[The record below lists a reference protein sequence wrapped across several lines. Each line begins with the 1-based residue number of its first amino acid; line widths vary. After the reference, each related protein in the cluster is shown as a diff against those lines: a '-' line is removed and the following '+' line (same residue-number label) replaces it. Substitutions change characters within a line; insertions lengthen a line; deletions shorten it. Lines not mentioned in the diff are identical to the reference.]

1 MPFRF
6 RSPQPPTRGSSSPA
20 DRSPSGTS
28 GTRNSPEVRAVNI
41 QGGTTDFAGVAP
53 PNPFGQTLLG
63 GFQLPQPLN
72 TTNTAALA
80 AAETASGLIERA
92 VSSGRITAPPLAR
105 SALNGKLLA
114 TIARGMLFR
123 GELAVL
129 LDVSGMEVKLRP
141 CWHYFYDERTLWCD
155 VPVPNGN
162 YHRTASI
169 DEVALPHWSTDP
181 LRPWRGVS
189 PLTNVTSQLAAN
201 TQGTLLRESMSAT
214 GYLMP
219 WQVRGQGGM
228 PKGEGFAQSASRT
241 LTDQLQAKG
250 GGGVSALVPGQG
262 FVGRNPNQLGEQSR
276 FGYNPPPELAEIAEW
291 ACKET
296 LQACGIAPVLFSDS
310 VEASREA
317 QRRFLTLTA
326 QPVADKI
333 AAELERV
340 IEAPVAIDLSPA
352 RTSDELVGR
361 ARAVGSLV
369 NAGMLLA
376 DALVEAGLTESPGR
390 AAPAPQPVPVDGSGR
405 AEDG

>member
-1 MPFRF
+1 MF
-6 RSPQPPTRGSSSPA
+6 SPRRRRPNLPAA
-20 DRSPSGTS
+20 DRTS
-28 GTRNSPEVRAVNI
+28 GRTSAPAISAEVRAVNI
-41 QGGTTDFAGVAP
+41 QGGGQSDYVGVAP
-53 PNPFGQTLLG
+53 TNPFGSTILG
-63 GFQLPQPLN
+63 GHHLPQPLN
-72 TTNTAALA
+72 TTSTAALA

-105 SALNGKLLA
+105 SALTGKLLA

-123 GELAVL
+123 GEQAVL

-141 CWHYFYDERTLWCD
+141 CWHYFYNEDTLWVD

-162 YHRTASI
+162 YHRTADI
-169 DEVALPHWSTDP
+169 NEVALPHWSTDP
-181 LRPWRGVS
+181 LHPWRGVS

-219 WQVRGQGGM
+219 WQVRGGAGNS
-228 PKGEGFAQSASRT
+228 PKGEGFVTTAGRT
-241 LTDQLQAKG
+241 LTEQLQTKG
-250 GGGVSALVPGQG
+250 TGGVSALVPGQG
-262 FVGRNPNQLGEQSR
+262 FIGRNPNQLGEQSR
-276 FGYNPPPELAEIAEW
+276 FGYNPPPELATIAEW

-326 QPVADKI
+326 QPVADSI
-333 AAELERV
+333 AQELTRV
-340 IEAPVAIDLSPA
+340 IEADVEIDLSPA

-369 NAGMLLA
+369 NAGMMLS
-376 DALVEAGLTESPGR
+376 DALIEAGLTESPGR

>member
-1 MPFRF
+1 MAFTAR
-6 RSPQPPTRGSSSPA
+6 RRASTAA
-20 DRSPSGTS
+20 DRAVRRPATAGTVE
-28 GTRNSPEVRAVNI
+28 GRAVNI
-41 QGGTTDFAGVAP
+41 TGGGQSDYQGVAP
-53 PNPFGQTLLG
+53 PNPFGTTLLG
-63 GFQLPQPLN
+63 GWDLPQPLN
-72 TTNTAALA
+72 TTSTAALA

-105 SALNGKLLA
+105 AALTGKLLA

-123 GELAVL
+123 GEQAVL
-129 LDVSGMEVKLRP
+129 LDVSGMEVRLRP
-141 CWHYFYDERTLWCD
+141 CWHYFYNEDTLWVD

-162 YHRTASI
+162 YHRTADI

-189 PLTNVTSQLAAN
+189 PLQNVTSQLAAN

-219 WQVRGQGGM
+219 WQMRGGQGGS
-228 PKGEGFAQSASRT
+228 PKGAGMVEQAGHN
-241 LTDQLQAKG
+241 LTAQLQGKG

-262 FVGRNPNQLGEQSR
+262 FIGRNPNQLGEQSR

-296 LQACGIAPVLFSDS
+296 LMACGIAPVLFSDS

-326 QPVADKI
+326 QPVADSI
-333 AAELERV
+333 AQELERV

-390 AAPAPQPVPVDGSGR
+390 AAPNPQPAAVDGSGR